1 MPGHAPR
8 SRFGQGK
15 KGGGRDRATAVTP
28 QTARAFSGKPW
39 RSCPTGA
46 ARMNSPRLTG
56 DALRA
61 IRHRGSHLQIIA
73 CAGSGKTEVVAQR
86 IADFF
91 AEGVEPAAVVAFTFT
106 DRAAQSLKRRVE
118 QRVAERLGEAFLGKM
133 NGCFIGTIHSY
144 CFHLL
149 QTYVARYENFD
160 VLDEHELTAFL
171 MRVHR
176 TIQLKAIDGQLFSSL
191 KAFTRNLQVVE
202 NEAIETS
209 QLQEPFGDILERFHE
224 ELESHKFLTFGQVI
238 TKAVEA
244 LDDPR
249 VFTAVHDPLRHLVV
263 DEYQDINP
271 AQEALI
277 ARLAT
282 SPVHVCV
289 VGDDDQA
296 IYQWRGSDVGN
307 IVGFAGRYPNVASF
321 AITVNRRSRPAIIK
335 TANRFAKSIEGRLE
349 KEMRTHRDAGDI
361 EVNCWRLSTEEEE
374 AKRIAG
380 TIAALAV
387 KGFRYRDIA
396 VLVRSSAS
404 YERLLAAFAAHKI
417 PVQPG
422 GRAGLFREADAQ
434 LFGRTFAYLAGYG
447 WRPTTYAVEEPGT
460 LDDLVRAYGD
470 RFALKGARRKRVY
483 ARLERWRLEAQ
494 DATGPA
500 DLVGNYYA
508 LLGDCGVSSW
518 DLRDGCAIARLGT
531 IARCS
536 GILVDFERTHRRPR
550 LDPDVP
556 GQVIGGQDRGE
567 WYFRW
572 LAIYIQ
578 NWALGEWE
586 GFDGEEAFTMDAV
599 DLTTIHKAKG
609 LEWPVVFVPGLTARR
624 FPPRATGKP
633 MTWLVPEQLFNKARY
648 EGSLNDERRL
658 FYVAMT
664 RARDWLSLSTHDRP
678 NTQKVPPSPFIRD
691 VAEKM
696 SGYCEAIS
704 LPSVANAGNDESDIL
719 SVTVSELAEFKTCG
733 LAYRLRRLIG
743 FQPPLAPELG
753 YGKAV
758 HHILR
763 NVAEYTRQHK
773 EAPDFR
779 WIEDL
784 FDEEFYLPAAS
795 KPAHRQM
802 RDGARR
808 LVDRYVTSHGE
819 DLKRT
824 WAVERPFELHLD
836 NVVVAGRADVI
847 LGEEGGSHGALA
859 VVDYKTATD
868 NGQHVDRQLQ
878 IYVDAG
884 RREGL
889 DIRAAYVHDLH
900 AGARIAIDVA
910 PDQIKAAE
918 AEVLSVAARLRA
930 RDCPPSP
937 GVVCRACDVRAMCRH
952 AS

>member
-1 MPGHAPR
+1 M
-8 SRFGQGK
+8 
-15 KGGGRDRATAVTP
+15 
-28 QTARAFSGKPW
+28 
-39 RSCPTGA
+39 GA
-46 ARMNSPRLTG
+46 AHMNSPRLVG
-56 DALRA
+56 DAQRA
-61 IRHRGSHLQIIA
+61 VRHRGSHLQIIA

-86 IADFF
+86 VADLF
-91 AEGVEPAAVVAFTFT
+91 ADGVAPAAVVAFTFT
-106 DRAAQSLKRRVE
+106 DRAAQALKHRIE
-118 QRVAERLGEAFLGKM
+118 QRVATRLGEAFLGQM

-144 CFHLL
+144 CFRLL
-149 QTYVARYENFD
+149 QTHVARYENFD
-160 VLDEHELTAFL
+160 VLDEHELSAFL
-171 MRVHR
+171 MRVHK
-176 TIQLKAIDGQLFSSL
+176 TIRLKDIDEQLFTSL
-191 KAFTRNLQVVE
+191 KAFIRNLQVVE
-202 NEAIETS
+202 NEVIATS
-209 QLQEPFGDILERFHE
+209 QLQRPFADILERFHE
-224 ELESHKFLTFGQVI
+224 ELESHRFLTFGQVI
-238 TKAVEA
+238 TKAAEA

-249 VFTAVHDPLRHLVV
+249 VFAAVHGPLRHLVV

-277 ARLAT
+277 TRLAM
-282 SPVHVCV
+282 SPVQLCV

-296 IYQWRGSDVGN
+296 IYQWRGSDVAN
-307 IVGFAGRYPNVASF
+307 IVSFARRYPGVASF
-321 AITVNRRSRPAIIK
+321 AITTNRRSRPAIVK
-335 TANRFAKSIEGRLE
+335 AANRFAKTIEGRLE
-349 KEMRTHRDAGDI
+349 KEMQAHRDAGFI
-361 EVNCWRLSTEEEE
+361 EINCWRQSTEEEE
-374 AKRIAG
+374 AQRITL
-380 TIAALAV
+380 TIAALAA

-404 YERLLAAFAAHKI
+404 YERLLAAFAAHGI

-422 GRAGLFREADAQ
+422 GRTGLFHEADAQ
-434 LFGRTFAYLAGYG
+434 LFGRTFAYLAGHE
-447 WRPTTYAVEEPGT
+447 WRPTTHAVAEAWT
-460 LDDLVRAYGD
+460 LDDLARAYGE
-470 RFALKGARRKRVY
+470 RFALKGARQRQVRI
-483 ARLERWRLEAQ
+483 RLEHWRLEVQA
-494 DATGPA
+494 AAKPA
-500 DLVGNYYA
+500 DLVGDYYA

-518 DLRDGCAIARLGT
+518 DLRDGQTITRLGT

-550 LDPDVP
+550 LDPNAP
-556 GQVIGGQDRGE
+556 GEIIGGQDRGE

-599 DLTTIHKAKG
+599 DVTTIHKAKG
-609 LEWPVVFVPGLTARR
+609 LEWPVVFVPSLTARR
-624 FPPRATGKP
+624 FPPQATGRP
-633 MTWLVPEQLFNKARY
+633 MNWLVPEDLFDKARY

-678 NTQKVPPSPFIRD
+678 NTQKVSPSPFIHD
-691 VAEKM
+691 VAGGALE
-696 SGYCEAIS
+696 YCEEIA
-704 LPSVANAGNDESDIL
+704 LPSATEVGHDGSDVL
-719 SVTVSELAEFKTCG
+719 SITVSELAEYKTCG

-763 NVAEYTRQHK
+763 HVAEYTQQHK
-773 EAPDFR
+773 ETPDSR
-779 WIEDL
+779 WIEGL
-784 FDEEFYLPAAS
+784 FDEEFYLPAAN
-795 KPAHRQM
+795 KPAYRQM

-808 LVDRYVTSHGE
+808 LVDRYVTGYGE

-836 NVVVAGRADVI
+836 HMVVAGRADVI
-847 LGEEGGSHGALA
+847 MEGEGGRFGSLA
-859 VVDYKTATD
+859 IVDYKTRAD
-868 NGQHVDRQLQ
+868 DAPRVDRQLQ

-889 DIRAAYVHDLH
+889 DVRAAYVHDLH
-900 AGARIAIDVA
+900 SGDRIAVDVA

-918 AEVLSVAARLRA
+918 AEALSIAGRLKA
-930 RDCPPSP
+930 GDYPPSP
-937 GVVCRACDVRAMCRH
+937 GAACRGCDVKAMCRY